1 MLTHRNGVQ
10 WSDSSVEVCKQTK
23 CPLDSGSDIHIVVV
37 DTVAKLMPGH
47 YQAGVTTNGYT
58 SDFKGLRVL
67 ACTGTLSF
75 DV

>member
-1 MLTHRNGVQ
+1 
-10 WSDSSVEVCKQTK
+10 
-23 CPLDSGSDIHIVVV
+23 LDSGSDIHIVVV